1 MRDAQDSSGKTT
13 LITYLSTIVVKNYSY
28 NIVCNVCNNFTINHC
43 TDQVF
48 LLIYI
53 CRNLFS
59 QSVMNNL
66 LVQLKTA
73 AIASERTTGVQ

>member
-1 MRDAQDSSGKTT
+1 MRDVQDSSGKTT
-13 LITYLSTIVVKNYSY
+13 LIILCAMFVTLQLTTVPLLLN
-28 NIVCNVCNNFTINHC
+28 
-43 TDQVF
+43 QVF

-66 LVQLKTA
+66 LVQLKTV
-73 AIASERTTGVQ
+73 AIASERITGVQ